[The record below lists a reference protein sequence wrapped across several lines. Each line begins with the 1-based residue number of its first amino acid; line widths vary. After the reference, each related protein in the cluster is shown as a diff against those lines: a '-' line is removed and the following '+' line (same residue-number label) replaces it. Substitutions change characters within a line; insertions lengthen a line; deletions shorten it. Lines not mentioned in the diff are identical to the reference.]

1 MEKTPRRRNKVATR
15 EAILEAARTVLASDG
30 PDALSLS
37 KVAHLAGINRGTAY
51 QHFETREELIKAT
64 VEWVSEH
71 LSNTVFGTSGVDE
84 SGHWE
89 GGGERPVYDIVAGLV
104 DFAVDN
110 PALCR
115 IWLFEVLASKN
126 PGEDRFF
133 RQFKESTREMAE
145 SEFAQEDI
153 DAEALSVLMLAGYFL
168 WPVWVDS
175 HARTKKDR
183 EKMAARMRRE
193 VLRLCLHG
201 VFKAQEFPHLREVLR
216 DQERDRL
223 AGNKATSKARPKAK
237 AKAKVK
243 AKAKA
248 K

>member
-1 MEKTPRRRNKVATR
+1 MEKTPRRRNKAATR
-15 EAILEAARTVLASDG
+15 EAILDAARTVLASDG

-64 VEWVSEH
+64 VDWVSEH
-71 LSNTVFGTSGVDE
+71 LSTTIFGNVGVDE
-84 SGHWE
+84 TGHWE
-89 GGGERPVYDIVAGLV
+89 GGGERPVYEIVAGLV
-104 DFAVDN
+104 DFAVEN

-133 RQFKESTREMAE
+133 RQFKDSTRELAE
-145 SEFAQEDI
+145 SEFAQDGI

-175 HARTKKDR
+175 HARSKKDR
-183 EKMAARMRRE
+183 EKMATRMRRE

-201 VFKAQEFPHLREVLR
+201 VLKAKEFPHLQELLRE
-216 DQERDRL
+216 QEAQRT
-223 AGNKATSKARPKAK
+223 NKSKSK
-237 AKAKVK
+237 
-243 AKAKA
+243 
-248 K
+248 